1 MDTSKIRY
9 CEVRDCE
16 ICFDTMKGCAVL
28 ECGHSMCIS
37 CCLKHFKEQD
47 SCPFCRKQITN
58 KNETNS
64 DNDSDSH
71 SDSHIDSDNHS
82 DNDSD
87 NDSDNATASSI
98 SVNNVDD
105 VASTETTGCEHE
117 NVRGE
122 CINNTTVTPSSESA
136 GTEMLSDHYTK
147 TIDGAIKILIKLDNE
162 ALTHT
167 RN

>member
-87 NDSDNATASSI
+87 NDSDNHSDS
-98 SVNNVDD
+98 
-105 VASTETTGCEHE
+105 H
-117 NVRGE
+117 
-122 CINNTTVTPSSESA
+122 SESESDSHSESDQ
-136 GTEMLSDHYTK
+136 TINLWTSILTHFEKNRVIYEILSLPVLISYMLFTNYEVS
-147 TIDGAIKILIKLDNE
+147 IKIIMNKYE
-162 ALTHT
+162 
-167 RN
+167 